1 MNSIQ
6 QKHPLQIRIIYIFML
21 LNALVWLALGVIVLA
36 DLHPAI
42 PDGAAIR
49 RTMGGL
55 LMTAGILM
63 LALAVLL
70 RRRKRIA
77 YWLTLALLAPII
89 VVTIMDQFGLSD
101 LTVVLMHLL
110 PFALLLKN
118 RDWFLQSQSKPES
131 DLVT

>member
-1 MNSIQ
+1 MKQ
-6 QKHPLQIRIIYIFML
+6 QKLPALEIRIISIFML
-21 LNALVWLALGVIVLA
+21 LNALVWLVLGIIVLT

-42 PDGAAIR
+42 PDGAAIH

-55 LMTAGILM
+55 LMTAAILM

-77 YWLTLALLAPII
+77 YWLTLALLAPIL
-89 VVTIMDQFGLSD
+89 VVTIMDQFGLSN
-101 LTVVLMHLL
+101 LIVVLMHLA
-110 PFALLLKN
+110 PFVLLLRN
-118 RDWFLQSQSKPES
+118 REWFINTQTQN